1 MKTVFWVMTA
11 AMIVLCACGAGAPAP
26 TPTAPPAATLSPA
39 QARGK
44 ELFGGKGRCATC
56 HALEPGKVI
65 VGPSLAGVG
74 DWAAHRRANQ
84 TAADYIE
91 ESILSPDAY
100 KAPGFEAA
108 QMDVSLA
115 KTLTNEE
122 VNDIVQYLLAQK

>member
-1 MKTVFWVMTA
+1 MAA
-11 AMIVLCACGAGAPAP
+11 AMIALCACGAGAPAP
-26 TPTAPPAATLSPA
+26 TPTPTPAALTPA

-115 KTLTNEE
+115 KTLTNDE

>member
-1 MKTVFWVMTA
+1 MKSILLAMAA
-11 AMIVLCACGAGAPAP
+11 AMIALCACGAGAPAP
-26 TPTAPPAATLSPA
+26 TPTRAPVLTPE